1 MQPDTS
7 KEAKSKSTTPSLR
20 DDYVNRMD
28 AQAKEWDAQLALW
41 GAKADKTGAAVK
53 SEFHK
58 WQREFSDQ
66 RAIAQNKL
74 STLRSANHDA
84 WEEMKAGMDS
94 AWTDVKTAF
103 ETAKKKFD

>member
-7 KEAKSKSTTPSLR
+7 KTAKPKSTTPSLK
-20 DDYVNRMD
+20 DDYVSSLE
-28 AQAKEWDAQLALW
+28 AQGKEWDAQLALW

-66 RAIAQNKL
+66 RDVAQQKL
-74 STLRSANHDA
+74 ATLRAANHDA
-84 WEEMKAGMDS
+84 WEEMKTGMDS